1 MNLVHA
7 LLGEHGTLK
16 HQIEALRLAA
26 PGYTPEQLRAAAL
39 ALGDAIESHAEIED
53 ELLLDPMAGDESVPR
68 GPVEAMRAEHE
79 RIAELL
85 DRVVLPEGA
94 PGSGDPRRALDQL
107 AETVIHHFAHEENVL
122 FPIAAQRLGE
132 AALAALGARWAE
144 RRHVALRLTAPNARG

>member
-16 HQIEALRLAA
+16 HQIGALRLAA

-53 ELLLDPMAGDESVPR
+53 ELLLDPMARDESVPR
-68 GPVEAMRAEHE
+68 GPVDAMRAEHE
-79 RIAELL
+79 RIAALL

-94 PGSGDPRRALDQL
+94 PGAGDPRRALDQL
-107 AETVIHHFAHEENVL
+107 AETVLHHFAHEENVL
-122 FPIAAQRLGE
+122 FPIAVGRLDA
-132 AALAALGARWAE
+132 AALEELGARWAE
-144 RRHVALRLTAPNARG
+144 RRRVVLRVPTPAGG